1 MQQKG
6 ENASFHHTL
15 VLPAYEKM
23 MITSGIISSWK
34 DNETLK
40 TTKNYSKREQQVDFV
55 AVILVFNITGLEFG
69 LTAAELAMLTRVAA
83 DKAKSKV
90 FILASFFFYSQ
101 EKLSLSF

>member
-1 MQQKG
+1 M
-6 ENASFHHTL
+6 
-15 VLPAYEKM
+15 LPAYQKM

-34 DNETLK
+34 GNETLK

-90 FILASFFFYSQ
+90 FILFIFFYSQ
-101 EKLSLSF
+101 EKVSLSF